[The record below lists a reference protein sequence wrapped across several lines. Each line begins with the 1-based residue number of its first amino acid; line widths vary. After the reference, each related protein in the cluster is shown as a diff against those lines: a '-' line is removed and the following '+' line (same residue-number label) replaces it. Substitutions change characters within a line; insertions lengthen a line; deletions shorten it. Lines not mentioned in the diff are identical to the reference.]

1 MNEKEFV
8 MWLHGYLEISG
19 ATTLGEK
26 ELQVIK
32 DHLKEFFVK
41 VTPER
46 HKAPKDSDIPNLVPD
61 FAPGPSP
68 IKWPLLPL
76 KPYEPNYVPDR
87 PIYIPP
93 NVDPNRI
100 ICQEP
105 AFTTDNSIPPPS
117 PRTIC

>member
-1 MNEKEFV
+1 MNEKEFI

-19 ATTLGEK
+19 ANTLGEK

-46 HKAPKDSDIPNLVPD
+46 HKTPKDKSVPD
-61 FAPGPSP
+61 PSRGPLIP
-68 IKWPLLPL
+68 INP
-76 KPYEPNYVPDR
+76 YVPN
-87 PIYIPP
+87 YIPP

-105 AFTTDNSIPPPS
+105 AFTTDNGIPPPS

>member
-1 MNEKEFV
+1 MNEKEFI

-19 ATTLGEK
+19 ANTLGEE

-46 HKAPKDSDIPNLVPD
+46 HKAPKDKSVPD
-61 FAPGPSP
+61 PSRWPGRRVNGD
-68 IKWPLLPL
+68 WPLIPIN
-76 KPYEPNYVPDR
+76 PYVPN
-87 PIYIPP
+87 YIPP

-105 AFTTDNSIPPPS
+105 AVTYCTETPPKPKAV
-117 PRTIC
+117 C

>member
-1 MNEKEFV
+1 MNEKEFI

-46 HKAPKDSDIPNLVPD
+46 HESPSNKYVPSPHPPNWPLVP
-61 FAPGPSP
+61 
-68 IKWPLLPL
+68 IKP
-76 KPYEPNYVPDR
+76 YVPD
-87 PIYIPP
+87 YIPP
-93 NVDPNRI
+93 NLDPNRI

-105 AFTTDNSIPPPS
+105 TVITDDGIPPPS
-117 PRTIC
+117 RRTIC